1 MGVFFE
7 ILSAINN
14 PEQKANV
21 NQLSQVTNAMQNL
34 TESHKIDPA
43 MTQSIMS
50 TVGGYMRSALQQKG
64 ETEGAGQIGNLVGQL
79 AGGGNQIGSIVGQL
93 AGGGSSF
100 SAIQSFIPPQIQ
112 QQMIEGLVKKTG
124 LPTNAIQGM
133 LPTLLPTVFNLLQMG
148 SSKPGV
154 ASAGNPVLNAFLDN
168 SDEGGADLGNVL
180 KFANRFL
187 NPPK

>member
-14 PEQKANV
+14 PEQKASI
-21 NQLSQVTNAMQNL
+21 NQLSQVTNAIQSL
-34 TESHKIDPA
+34 TDERGIDPS

-50 TVGGYMRSALQQKG
+50 TVGGYMRSALQQKD
-64 ETEGAGQIGNLVGQL
+64 ETGGAGQIGNLVGQL

-93 AGGGSSF
+93 AGGNPSF

-112 QQMIEGLVKKTG
+112 QQMIEGLVQKTG

-154 ASAGNPVLNAFLDN
+154 SASNPVLNAFLD
-168 SDEGGADLGNVL
+168 SSSEGGADLGNVI